1 MARRTK
7 VEAQVTRERL
17 LDAAESIF
25 RERGV
30 TRTSLAEIATAAGLT
45 RGAVYWH
52 FRDKADL
59 FRAMCDRA
67 TLPLDA
73 MFERA
78 GEAAAA
84 DPLGMLRALSIGALQ
99 SLAGDQRA
107 QKVFE
112 IVFHKSELV
121 DELAD
126 LASAHR
132 DERRVCLARIEDIM
146 RRCAAVGQL
155 AADLDARL
163 ATQGLHALMVGIMH
177 EWVLDPAAYDLG
189 AAAPALID
197 TYLAGLRHDPPR
209 EACAFA
215 AADAAVRET
224 RHNVGLPDHY
234 LESFPWT
241 PFSAWASS
249 APARWAT
256 ALRRRAPRSG
266 STR

>member
-1 MARRTK
+1 MARKTK

-17 LDAAESIF
+17 LDAAEGIF

-30 TRTSLAEIATAAGLT
+30 TRTSLSEIATAAGMT

-52 FRDKADL
+52 FKDKADL

-67 TLPLDA
+67 TMPLDA
-73 MFERA
+73 MFEQA
-78 GEAAAA
+78 GENAAA
-84 DPLGMLRALSIGALQ
+84 DPLGTLRALSIGALQ
-99 SLAGDQRA
+99 SLAGDRRA

-132 DERRVCLARIEDIM
+132 EERCVCLAQIEDIM
-146 RRCAAVGQL
+146 QRCAAVGQL
-155 AADLDARL
+155 AADLDAKL

-177 EWVLDPAAYDLG
+177 EWVLDPSAYDLG

-197 TYLAGLRHDPPR
+197 TYLAGLRHCPPR
-209 EACAFA
+209 RTPASTVANA
-215 AADAAVRET
+215 AHAVM
-224 RHNVGLPDHY
+224 
-234 LESFPWT
+234 
-241 PFSAWASS
+241 
-249 APARWAT
+249 
-256 ALRRRAPRSG
+256 
-266 STR
+266 

>member
-7 VEAQVTRERL
+7 EEAQVTRERL
-17 LDAAESIF
+17 LDAAEAVF

-30 TRTSLAEIATAAGLT
+30 TRTSLAEVATAAGLT

-78 GEAAAA
+78 FDTACT
-84 DPLGMLRALSIGALQ
+84 DPLGMLRALCIGALQ
-99 SLAGDQRA
+99 SLASDARA
-107 QKVFE
+107 QNVFE

-121 DELAD
+121 DELEG

-132 DERRVCLARIEDIM
+132 QERGECLAQIEDII
-146 RRCAAVGQL
+146 RRAATVGQL
-155 AADLDARL
+155 PADVDPGL

-177 EWVLDPAAYDLG
+177 EWVLDPAAYDLEV
-189 AAAPALID
+189 AAPALID
-197 TYLAGLRHDPPR
+197 MFVAGLTAHPPR
-209 EACAFA
+209 KSVAATPACSA
-215 AADAAVRET
+215 AAR
-224 RHNVGLPDHY
+224 
-234 LESFPWT
+234 
-241 PFSAWASS
+241 
-249 APARWAT
+249 
-256 ALRRRAPRSG
+256 
-266 STR
+266 